1 MLCHTCI
8 RNSFLSKEVSKPLIW
23 NLSWFHPTKGRA
35 WERKWTCSSLLRM
48 PWSFWPT
55 SCRVIWWLTKQY
67 WAVPGKN
74 ERSIFKLQQTCGFW
88 YFGWPLLASCLGH
101 CSLHSIHPYQKADPG
116 RHLKKRATRELQDVA
131 GYANL
136 DGLGWK
142 GSLERLQQSK
152 KMQVS
157 FAFISMVHS
166 W

>member
-1 MLCHTCI
+1 MLCRTSI
-8 RNSFLSKEVSKPLIW
+8 RNSFLSKEVSNFNLKPIMET
-23 NLSWFHPTKGRA
+23 HKGRA

-48 PWSFWPT
+48 PWSFWLVVVSIGDWQQP
-55 SCRVIWWLTKQY
+55 WQY
-67 WAVPGKN
+67 QGKMNWAFSNFNKPMGL
-74 ERSIFKLQQTCGFW
+74 IFW
-88 YFGWPLLASCLGH
+88 VASCLGSRQSP
-101 CSLHSIHPYQKADPG
+101 SLTASKSWPG

-142 GSLERLQQSK
+142 GSLEKLQQSWK

-157 FAFISMVHS
+157 FPFISMVHS